1 MRHIVGNMSKT
12 LTMHVNHLCETSYKL
27 FVDGMNSV
35 PKDEINNL
43 KIGSMGKDGI
53 CINFVKD
60 DNNDVFYDIDR
71 WHFEPN
77 YAGEDV
83 YVSDPTIKHVKLF
96 PFTFDIYQWTLLLS
110 LIDKYD
116 RRDKTSVDEKTC
128 DNR

>member
-1 MRHIVGNMSKT
+1 
-12 LTMHVNHLCETSYKL
+12 MHVNHLCETSYKL

-60 DNNDVFYDIDR
+60 DNNDVFYDIER

-83 YVSDPTIKHVKLF
+83 YVSDPTIKHVKLL

-116 RRDKTSVDEKTC
+116 RRDKTNVDEKTC

>member
-1 MRHIVGNMSKT
+1 MSKT

-27 FVDGMNSV
+27 FVDGINFV
-35 PKDEINNL
+35 PKEEINNL

-53 CINFVKD
+53 CVNFVKD
-60 DNNDVFYDIDR
+60 DNNDVFYDIER

-83 YVSDPTIKHVKLF
+83 YVKDPTIKHVKLL

-116 RRDKTSVDEKTC
+116 RRDKTGVDEKTC
-128 DNR
+128 DN